1 MKRCPATFSMQ
12 LCSIA
17 KSSIQIQCYI
27 HQTVQSDFIRGWRKG
42 EVGNKGTFNIIM
54 TQELFWLGGDIFS
67 MKKIFQWS
75 AFPRTVNALY
85 FHFKGTKVSFR
96 RPGPCPGSAT
106 HWSHA
111 LEGDFSLGLHFPICN
126 MRKLDDVLRCP
137 FPLQPWVLAEQTCS
151 NQVALNL
158 LALIWHCSASPGTVS
173 VERKVPHLCGNVT
186 KGGKHPRFWSEDS
199 CGVSAGLPSNLNH
212 PHFPALFSIKQ
223 WVCPQVS

>member
-1 MKRCPATFSMQ
+1 MKRCPATFSLQ

-17 KSSIQIQCYI
+17 RSSIQIQCYI

-75 AFPRTVNALY
+75 VFPRTVIAFYL
-85 FHFKGTKVSFR
+85 HWKGTKVGFR
-96 RPGPCPGSAT
+96 RPGPCASSAT

-111 LEGDFSLGLHFPICN
+111 LVGDFSLSLHFPICN
-126 MRKLDDVLRCP
+126 VRKLDDALRCP
-137 FPLQPWVLAEQTCS
+137 FPLQPWALAEQDVLKPGAFEFVGFDLT
-151 NQVALNL
+151 L
-158 LALIWHCSASPGTVS
+158 LCITRDRDSLSGKSPICVGMWQ
-173 VERKVPHLCGNVT
+173 RG
-186 KGGKHPRFWSEDS
+186 FWREDS
-199 CGVSAGLPSNLNH
+199 CGVSAGLPSNPKH
-212 PHFPALFSIKQ
+212 PHFPALFSLKR